1 MMNTIRSVNLT
12 NNNGQISTNIEEMIY
27 NSDTGKGFVNNNGKI
42 YKFQKKPNDK
52 DIYLI
57 FSQKSTNNNMKT
69 DLQSILKNKKHY
81 TPMFQT
87 RKIKKK
93 RKKRKRKK
101 RKKTKRNFLEKMKKK
116 VKTIFGSN

>member
-87 RKIKKK
+87 RKKK